1 MWGERPRNA
10 GYLDFL
16 IVAGNSKFYVKSEYF
31 FYRLTKKEKS
41 MLSMH
46 KQNISKDQNR
56 PVDCQRATSDS
67 KEQDLKI
74 GFLKCVLTKF
84 LCICISD
91 QSMNRLEKNHEFK
104 V

>member
-1 MWGERPRNA
+1 
-10 GYLDFL
+10 
-16 IVAGNSKFYVKSEYF
+16 
-31 FYRLTKKEKS
+31 

-46 KQNISKDQNR
+46 KQNISEDQNR
-56 PVDCQRATSDS
+56 PVDCQLVTSDS

-74 GFLKCVLTKF
+74 GFLRCAFTEF

-91 QSMNRLEKNHEFK
+91 QSTNRLEKNHEFK